1 MPQHPPARSESHAG
15 GADGDHP
22 ADDGTDSEL
31 TDSLINP
38 DNIKVWGFYRVT
50 GEALRK
56 IERLHHKNRRALAKL
71 AENDLESSEM
81 GAVLYIVLPC
91 SYEKVKKTNDL
102 RKLLSKEALDKMAG
116 MMKDRFDADSPWA
129 DEDVSRA
136 LQDSLLNIMLDN
148 LAQSPWAD
156 WVWEEDYVK
165 PSLQLLAEFAYKHKH
180 MPGVQSAKEID
191 AGKFNAP
198 QHFKVMLM
206 YQELYLQF
214 LHEHSEK
221 LASLQRRIHL
231 LEHPHLAEP
240 EALQA
245 EALQEETAK
254 LLQRA
259 CLNLRA
265 QINKVLTLRADQIE
279 AVDKCL
285 AGNHIINMPTG
296 SGKTLISVKIV
307 DHFLQ
312 MRPDK
317 NVVFVVPTCAL
328 VRQQARYLRTHSYV
342 ACCTVAELC
351 GQEMD
356 GWDHRRWQDCK
367 RNNKVLL
374 GTPEIFRSSLV
385 DNAHLRVTDVSLC
398 VFDECHHATGNS
410 PMACM
415 LRDALHSGAVP
426 RQQRPRIVGLTASFC
441 SGKCDKVLSFT
452 CFTST
457 RVQILTRQVRQA
469 QCDKGLSFT
478 CFTSTRVQ
486 ILTRQVRQ
494 AHRQAPRHRG
504 AARRAHVG
512 AERGAARAAGA
523 ASRARRRLPLRRQL
537 AAPNE

>member
-1 MPQHPPARSESHAG
+1 
-15 GADGDHP
+15 
-22 ADDGTDSEL
+22 
-31 TDSLINP
+31 
-38 DNIKVWGFYRVT
+38 
-50 GEALRK
+50 
-56 IERLHHKNRRALAKL
+56 
-71 AENDLESSEM
+71 
-81 GAVLYIVLPC
+81 
-91 SYEKVKKTNDL
+91 
-102 RKLLSKEALDKMAG
+102 
-116 MMKDRFDADSPWA
+116 
-129 DEDVSRA
+129 
-136 LQDSLLNIMLDN
+136 MLDT
-148 LAQSPWAD
+148 LAANEWAD
-156 WVWEEDYVK
+156 WAWEEDYVK
-165 PSLQLLAEFAYKHKH
+165 PSLQKLAEFAYKHKH

-191 AGKFNAP
+191 AGRFDLPK
-198 QHFKVMLM
+198 HFKVMLM
-206 YQELYLQF
+206 YQEFFLQF
-214 LHEHSEK
+214 LQEHAADIAK
-221 LASLQRRIHL
+221 LQSRIDFCEHRDAPFLQ
-231 LEHPHLAEP
+231 HPPA
-240 EALQA
+240 AQA
-245 EALQEETAK
+245 VALQEKRAK
-254 LLQRA
+254 QQEEA
-259 CLNLRA
+259 LRA
-265 QINKVLTLRADQIE
+265 QIQNVLTLRKDQKE
-279 AVDKCL
+279 AVGKCL

-328 VRQQARYLRTHSYV
+328 VRQQARYLRTHSDV